1 MAAKKGN
8 KYAEGNKG
16 GCPLKC
22 TPEVV
27 AKVKE
32 YVDGGWRAEDVIPQK
47 YGLSEYVGVALNTLE
62 NWYKNKVDEE
72 FLILYER
79 VMPKQARELING
91 GLKGDFN
98 PAITKMLLAKHGY
111 SDKVE
116 TEISGGLSVAT
127 RPLSPQEAEAVLKG
141 IQDV

>member
-27 AKVKE
+27 AKVRE
-32 YVDGGWRAEDVIPQK
+32 YVEGGWRAEDVIPQK
-47 YGLSEYVGVALNTLE
+47 YGLSEYVGISHQTLE
-62 NWYKNKVDEE
+62 NWYKNKIDEE
-72 FLILYER
+72 FFELYER
-79 VMPKQARELING
+79 IMPKQARELING
-91 GLKGDFN
+91 GLKGEFN
-98 PAITKMLLAKHGY
+98 SAIAKMLLAKHGY

-127 RPLSPQEAEAVLKG
+127 RPLSPQEAESVLKG
-141 IQDV
+141 ILDV